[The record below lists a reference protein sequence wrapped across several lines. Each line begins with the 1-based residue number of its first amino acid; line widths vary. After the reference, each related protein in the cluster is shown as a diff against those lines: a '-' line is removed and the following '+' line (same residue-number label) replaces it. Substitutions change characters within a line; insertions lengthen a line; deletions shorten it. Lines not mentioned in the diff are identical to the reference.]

1 MWLDHIEQVFKDS
14 ELKYLI
20 NDLPLAIFMIKL
32 LSVKM
37 KLLGSFDD
45 TSYKQF
51 ISSPK
56 FNEFRYYL
64 QVTIHDEINQDL
76 KNIENEC
83 EDEIKML
90 DRMFKDDISEQSFIY
105 TTPSYEDRIFL
116 IEKYNLNK
124 LNKDLKERIKFNEWK
139 EDFENGL
146 TIKNVKKKIAI
157 SNSFDNKF
165 YYNLFT
171 ERINRKKEKYRNL
184 NNQINTFLFNKF
196 NTKEKVLNLCESI
209 RDVKVSKLINT
220 TDNTSLNF

>member
-1 MWLDHIEQVFKDS
+1 MWLDHIEQVFKET
-14 ELKYLI
+14 ELKYLE

-32 LSVKM
+32 LSDKM
-37 KLLGSFDD
+37 KLLGSFTN

-90 DRMFKDDISEQSFIY
+90 DRMFKDDISEQNIIY
-105 TTPSYEDRIFL
+105 TTPTYEDRIFL

-124 LNKDLKERIKFNEWK
+124 LNKDLKEQIKFNEWK

-184 NNQINTFLFNKF
+184 NNQISTFLFNRF